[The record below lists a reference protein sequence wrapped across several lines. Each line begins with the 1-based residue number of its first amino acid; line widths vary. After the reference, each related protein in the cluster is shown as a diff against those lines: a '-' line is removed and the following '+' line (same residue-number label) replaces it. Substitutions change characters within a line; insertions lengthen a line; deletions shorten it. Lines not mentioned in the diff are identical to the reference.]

1 MSVQRPGEAPETLE
15 APILISAVGLL
26 NRPKI
31 PHLPGIET
39 FRGRLFHS
47 AEWPNELD
55 DPESLRGKRVGI
67 VGTGA
72 SAMQIGPAIA
82 DRVGSLTIFQR
93 SPQWIAP
100 NDDYFTTIDDGVH
113 WLMDNIP
120 GYREWYRARLSW
132 IFNDKVYSSSRS
144 TPTGQSRAPRSMRP
158 TMVIASSTNAIS
170 AISWVIEQI

>member
-1 MSVQRPGEAPETLE
+1 
-15 APILISAVGLL
+15 
-26 NRPKI
+26 
-31 PHLPGIET
+31 
-39 FRGRLFHS
+39 
-47 AEWPNELD
+47 
-55 DPESLRGKRVGI
+55 
-67 VGTGA
+67 
-72 SAMQIGPAIA
+72 MQIGPAIA

-132 IFNDKVYSSSRS
+132 IFNDKVYSSLQVDPDWPEPS
-144 TPTGQSRAPRSMRP
+144 ARSMRP